1 VLFRKYR
8 VFTSYNLV
16 VILKMHKNLTGFFLA
31 CTTERFFRIDRGQEQ
46 LHYVTDVAVEAVY
59 ILDEDT
65 VQQHEGQT
73 GPSQIIASQEMETAR
88 VHLPR

>member
-1 VLFRKYR
+1 
-8 VFTSYNLV
+8 
-16 VILKMHKNLTGFFLA
+16 MHKILTNLFLA

-59 ILDEDT
+59 VLDEDT

-73 GPSQIIASQEMETAR
+73 GPSQIIASQEMEAAR
-88 VHLPR
+88 VHLPRYAKSTLLYKMY

>member
-1 VLFRKYR
+1 MRK
-8 VFTSYNLV
+8 SL
-16 VILKMHKNLTGFFLA
+16 IFFLA

-59 ILDEDT
+59 VLDEDT

-73 GPSQIIASQEMETAR
+73 GPSQIIAGQEMETAR
-88 VHLPR
+88 VHLPRYARGTLLYNI